1 MKKVK
6 LGIIGLGNMGSAH
19 CKNIEEGHCPDVELT
34 AVADIKPERLAWA
47 QRELPEG
54 VLRFDSAEALIESGA
69 VDAILIAVP
78 HYLHPPIAI
87 YAFEHG
93 LHVLTEKPAGVY
105 AKQVREMNEAAD
117 RCGKRFA
124 IMWNWRAH
132 PLFIR
137 LKEILDSGKYGQL
150 RRVNWI
156 ITCWYRSQAYYDS
169 GDWRAS
175 WKGEGGGVLM
185 NQCPHQ
191 LDLWQWLCGMPKTVS
206 AKLLYGKWH
215 RIEVEDDA
223 TIVVEYDNGATGVFV
238 TGTGDPHGTNRLEIL
253 LDRARLVAEK
263 ETLTV
268 TEFDTTVDEFTYNA
282 AASGEVGTTVTT
294 LRFEE
299 EDFLHA
305 KVLNAFARAILYDEP
320 LYADGR
326 EGLNEITLA
335 NAAYLSDWLGH
346 PVELPL
352 DEEAYCQELQ
362 KRVSTSQLRTSAA
375 TSGENVDHRSRWR
388 VKW

>member
-1 MKKVK
+1 MQKVR
-6 LGIIGLGNMGSAH
+6 LGIIGIGNMGRAH
-19 CKNIEEGHCPDVELT
+19 CKTIEGGHCPDVELA
-34 AVADIKPERLAWA
+34 AVADIDPAKLAWVE
-47 QRELPEG
+47 RELPNT
-54 VLRFDSAEALIESGA
+54 VARFACADELIESGT

-87 YAFEHG
+87 KAFENG

-105 AKQVREMNEAAD
+105 GKQVREMNEAAD
-117 RCGKRFA
+117 KSDCKFA

-132 PLFIR
+132 PLFVR
-137 LKEILDSGKYGQL
+137 LKELLDSGKYGEI
-150 RRVNWI
+150 RRVNWL
-156 ITCWYRSQAYYDS
+156 ITLWYRSQAYYDS

-175 WKGEGGGVLM
+175 WVGEGGGVLM

-191 LDLWQWLCGMPKTVS
+191 MDLWQWLCGMPKTVS

-215 RIEVEDDA
+215 DIEVEDDA
-223 TIVVEYDNGATGVFV
+223 TIVVEYENGATGVFV
-238 TGTGDPHGTNRLEIL
+238 TSTGDAHGTNRLEIL
-253 LDRARLVAEK
+253 LDGAKIVAEK

-268 TEFDTTVDEFTYNA
+268 TEFETTIDEFTYNA
-282 AASGEVGTTVTT
+282 PASGEIKKTVTSYQ
-294 LRFEE
+294 FDD

-305 KVLNAFARAILYDEP
+305 KVLNAFARAILYGEP
-320 LYADGR
+320 MYADGR

-335 NAAYLSDWLGH
+335 NAAYLSDWLGR

-352 DEEAYCQELQ
+352 DEEQYYSELQ
-362 KRVSTSQLRTSAA
+362 KRVKTSKKRSAPK
-375 TSGENVDHRSRWR
+375 GDDRPVDPRNRWR

>member
-6 LGIIGLGNMGSAH
+6 LGIIGIGNMGRAH
-19 CKNIEEGHCPDVELT
+19 CRNIEGGHCPDVELV
-34 AVADIKPERLAWA
+34 AVADIKPEQLALVEK
-47 QRELPEG
+47 ELPAS
-54 VLRFDSAEALIESGA
+54 VARFDSADALIESGVAEA
-69 VDAILIAVP
+69 VLIAVP
-78 HYLHPPIAI
+78 HYQHPPIAI
-87 YAFEHG
+87 KAFEHG

-105 AKQVREMNEAAD
+105 TKQVREMNEAAD
-117 RCGKRFA
+117 KSGCKFA

-132 PLFIR
+132 PLFVR
-137 LKEILDSGKYGQL
+137 LKELLDSGKYGAI
-150 RRVNWI
+150 RRINWI
-156 ITCWYRSQAYYDS
+156 VTLWYRSQAYYNS

-175 WKGEGGGVLM
+175 WVGEGGGVLM

-206 AKLLYGKWH
+206 AKLLYGQWH
-215 RIEVEDDA
+215 DIEVEDDA
-223 TIVVEYDNGATGVFV
+223 TIVMEYENGATGVFV

-253 LDRARLVAEK
+253 LDGARIVAEK

-268 TEFDTTVDEFTYNA
+268 TEFETFIDEFTYHGPA
-282 AASGEVGTTVTT
+282 AGEVKKTVTSY
-294 LRFEE
+294 RFED

-305 KVLNAFARAILYDEP
+305 NVLNAFARSILYGEP

-335 NAAYLSDWLGH
+335 NAAYLSDWLGK
-346 PVELPL
+346 PVTLPF
-352 DEEAYCQELQ
+352 DEELYYSELQ
-362 KRVSTSQLRTSAA
+362 KRVKTSTRRTA
-375 TSGENVDHRSRWR
+375 TGEDDNAVDGRSRWR